1 MILSFALAA
10 KLLKMEEDFPQHIVK
25 AEWHYFDDIIIVYYW
40 KKKPAFTIDL
50 SDIDMLAYVKC
61 KQYILKVN

>member
-1 MILSFALAA
+1 
-10 KLLKMEEDFPQHIVK
+10 MEEDFPQHIVK

-50 SDIDMLAYVKC
+50 SDIDMLTYVKC
-61 KQYILKVN
+61 KQYIIKVN